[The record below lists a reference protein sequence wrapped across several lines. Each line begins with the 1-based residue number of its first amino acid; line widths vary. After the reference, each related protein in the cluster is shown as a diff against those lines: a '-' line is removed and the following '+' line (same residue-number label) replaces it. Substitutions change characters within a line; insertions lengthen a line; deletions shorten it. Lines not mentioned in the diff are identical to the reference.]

1 VRSDADAMAK
11 VDAPSIAAYIDAA
24 AGLLQ
29 LPIAAGHL
37 PGVRE
42 NFARI
47 AALAEL
53 FVDAPLDLHDEPA
66 PVFRPGPRV

>member
-1 VRSDADAMAK
+1 MDKFD
-11 VDAPSIAAYIDAA
+11 DLSIAAYVDAA
-24 AGLLQ
+24 AHLLQ

-37 PGVRE
+37 PGVHE

-47 AALAEL
+47 AVLAAL

-66 PVFRPGPRV
+66 PVFRPGPPA

>member
-1 VRSDADAMAK
+1 MDKLDDLSL
-11 VDAPSIAAYIDAA
+11 AAYVDAA
-24 AGLLQ
+24 AYLLQ
-29 LPIAAGHL
+29 LPIAPGHL

-47 AALAEL
+47 AALAAL

-66 PVFRPGPRV
+66 PVFRPGPPA

>member
-1 VRSDADAMAK
+1 MGKPDAT
-11 VDAPSIAAYIDAA
+11 SIAAYVDAA
-24 AGLLQ
+24 ARVLQ

-37 PGVRE
+37 PGVQE

-47 AALAEL
+47 AALAAL

-66 PVFRPGPRV
+66 PVFRPGPPA

>member
-1 VRSDADAMAK
+1 MDKLDDLSL
-11 VDAPSIAAYIDAA
+11 AAYVDAA
-24 AGLLQ
+24 AYLLQ

-37 PGVRE
+37 PGVHE

-47 AALAEL
+47 AALAAL

-66 PVFRPGPRV
+66 PVFRPGPPA